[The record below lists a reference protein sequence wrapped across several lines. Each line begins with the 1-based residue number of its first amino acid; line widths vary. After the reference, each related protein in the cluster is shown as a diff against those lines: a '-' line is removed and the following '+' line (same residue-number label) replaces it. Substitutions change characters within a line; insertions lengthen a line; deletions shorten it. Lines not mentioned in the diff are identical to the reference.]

1 MGEEK
6 WKVGLSLLFSTV
18 VNNKPYVRAKKKKE
32 NSKTIKK
39 YE

>member
-6 WKVGLSLLFSTV
+6 WKVGLSLLFNTV
-18 VNNKPYVRAKKKKE
+18 VNNKSILEKKKE